1 MYKFPLDFTN
11 ESVNKSGKYSIT
23 YNDTVLYQSVE
34 FPFEL
39 IFKEYLPFYQIEVK
53 RLECGTVKKYNLIN
67 TYSTTFTTTI
77 LDKTTKQYVPPT
89 TITTSSTTSTTT
101 TTTTTLGGINIQ
113 VDVDECY
120 QSNQVVFNNI
130 QIKFSGNNSGKYQ
143 LQIKNFTTNEIVRSF
158 DDPVIESNIFKTT
171 LRTGVYT
178 FTVVDRNNQNIQYIL
193 TKEITCPT
201 PSFSVEYIPN
211 DCNKNNARL
220 KVSNIKNTTSIRYC
234 FGTSFTC
241 SNNINQPDLSVTS
254 QLSEG
259 HISLNWGTSS
269 DYVSGQFITIRGF
282 NQTENIF
289 YDVVVQA
296 TPCIPS
302 IDVEYVK
309 ILTAINDLSDNF
321 NIKVSLVNGA
331 KRFTTPVDINISG
344 YYSFESFVSDSMKQF
359 PYNITVLSGS
369 SESILNLSKSPQDYI
384 HYVCIDTYNPIQ
396 NNNTV
401 FLNTSPC

>member
-1 MYKFPLDFTN
+1 MYKFLLDFTN

-23 YNDTVLYQSVE
+23 YNDKILHQNVE

-39 IFKEYLPFYQIEVK
+39 LFKEYLPFYQIEVK
-53 RLECGTVKKYNLIN
+53 RLECGTTKKYNLIN

-89 TITTSSTTSTTT
+89 TITTSSTTTTTT

-158 DDPVIESNIFKTT
+158 NDPVIESNIFKTT
-171 LRTGVYT
+171 LRNGVYT
-178 FTVVDRNNQNIQYIL
+178 FTAVDRNNQNIQYIL
-193 TKEITCPT
+193 TKEIACPT
-201 PSFSVEYIPN
+201 PSFLVEYIPN

-241 SNNINQPDLSVTS
+241 SNNINQPDLNVTS

-259 HISLNWGTSS
+259 YISLNWGISP

-302 IDVEYVK
+302 TDVEYVK
-309 ILTAINDLSDNF
+309 ILTTINDLSDNF

-331 KRFTTPVDINISG
+331 KRFITPVDINISG

-384 HYVCIDTYNPIQ
+384 HYVCIDTYSPIQ